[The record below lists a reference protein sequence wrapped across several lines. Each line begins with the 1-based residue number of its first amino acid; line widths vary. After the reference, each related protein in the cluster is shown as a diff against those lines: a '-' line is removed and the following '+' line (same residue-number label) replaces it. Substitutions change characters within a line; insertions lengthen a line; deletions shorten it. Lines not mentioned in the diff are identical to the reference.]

1 MSMSSFNKFS
11 LRINSKISL
20 TTFCTIWLHFYWRG
34 FVLTKHQ
41 VQRFTR
47 SKVLKEVLFI
57 LFCFRCLCVLQVL
70 ERCLTR
76 NIPGIVRDHVKVYI
90 SFLSL
95 GIQSQKS
102 SLWSTSLTMKYISQE
117 NDNFESHI
125 CISHPSRLWFLVNSW
140 VLKPNARTK
149 DSWTLNSLDKKLYFN
164 FIVSIKSVHAK
175 VSRKLSNS
183 GSDGDSG
190 WT

>member
-1 MSMSSFNKFS
+1 MSDLQNEKSWK
-11 LRINSKISL
+11 
-20 TTFCTIWLHFYWRG
+20 
-34 FVLTKHQ
+34 
-41 VQRFTR
+41 
-47 SKVLKEVLFI
+47 KVLLI
-57 LFCFRCLCVLQVL
+57 LFWFRFLCFTSAEKVLCKVF
-70 ERCLTR
+70 TR